1 MLLRVG
7 VLGDAASVVYGL
19 GEVDDD
25 KQHDAGNLM
34 VTAMCPGPSSN
45 FEWRRPEVTRG
56 SARFAHRQV
65 RRLAVLNRIKRSG
78 RWVRTSV
85 DEWNQ
90 KDAAGLTVFVGIDEC
105 PRRPR

>member
-1 MLLRVG
+1 MLRKWAVLLPVG
-7 VLGDAASVVYGL
+7 VLVDAASVVYGL

-65 RRLAVLNRIKRSG
+65 RRLAVLKSNKEVEKIRKDEG
-78 RWVRTSV
+78 R
-85 DEWNQ
+85 
-90 KDAAGLTVFVGIDEC
+90 
-105 PRRPR
+105 